1 MPTNASDTQF
11 IKNNLKGSVPKEVAK
26 EVIKNIVSQSTAFQ
40 VCKHT
45 PMKSD
50 SKILPMLSDT
60 GSAYWTDEGEEIS
73 TSIHGWEYPEL
84 EAKKLAVIIPF
95 TKEKMEDSV
104 MNVME
109 EIKQGIA
116 DAFTR
121 SIDSAV
127 FFGTN
132 SPFDTNIVGSVV
144 SDSQITSTDNIDI
157 DISNGMSKI
166 EANDLVVNGI
176 IAPNSIKGTLRN
188 LRDSNGNAI
197 VVPGGISGSQI
208 YSTPIYIPT
217 SKAWNS
223 TKAKIIIGDFTRA
236 IIGTRTAITYEVLDQ
251 ATVGGINLAE
261 RDLLAVK
268 CTMRLGFKVVDSKA
282 FSIIKP
288 QEA

>member
-1 MPTNASDTQF
+1 
-11 IKNNLKGSVPKEVAK
+11 
-26 EVIKNIVSQSTAFQ
+26 
-40 VCKHT
+40 
-45 PMKSD
+45 MKSD
-50 SKILPMLSDT
+50 TKVVPVLSDT
-60 GSAYWTDEGEEIS
+60 GSAYWTDEGEEIQ

-104 MNVME
+104 LNVME
-109 EIKQGIA
+109 EIKQGIS
-116 DAFTR
+116 DAFTK

-132 SPFDTNIVGSVV
+132 SPFDSNIVGSVGE
-144 SDSQITSTDNIDI
+144 DSQITATNQIDL
-157 DISNGMSKI
+157 DISNGMTKI
-166 EANDLVVNGI
+166 EAHDLVVNGI
-176 IAPNSIKGTLRN
+176 VAPNSIKGTLRT

-197 VVPGGISGSQI
+197 VVPGGVTGSQI

-217 SKAWNS
+217 SRAWDSAKAS
-223 TKAKIIIGDFTRA
+223 TIIGDFTKA
-236 IIGTRTAITYEVLDQ
+236 MIGTRSAITYEVLDQ

-268 CTMRLGFKVVDSKA
+268 CTMRFGFKVVDPKA

-288 QEA
+288 KA